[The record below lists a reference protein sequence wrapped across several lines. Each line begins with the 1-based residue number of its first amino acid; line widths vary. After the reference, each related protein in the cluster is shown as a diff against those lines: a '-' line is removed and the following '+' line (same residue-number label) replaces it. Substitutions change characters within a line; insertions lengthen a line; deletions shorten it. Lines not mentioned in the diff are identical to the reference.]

1 MSIFSPNLLVTL
13 RFIKRK
19 LRSMSV
25 QYSFFQDV
33 KISYSQRYSLCI
45 HHEKFILNASRKP
58 VVCETLG
65 VVFMVKCILQSC
77 VNISRLLN
85 SIRAGL
91 FLTHIPI

>member
-45 HHEKFILNASRKP
+45 HHEKFILNASRNA
-58 VVCETLG
+58 C
-65 VVFMVKCILQSC
+65 
-77 VNISRLLN
+77 RL
-85 SIRAGL
+85 
-91 FLTHIPI
+91 